1 MGKHYLIP
9 STNFSVQIH
18 MNIIKLAKGLV
29 FFHVNLED
37 FLVHSST
44 NGWRHVIES
53 NATML
58 KMKKTGRRSRS
69 TRCRV
74 TYERQSSKLVI
85 HPTLIST
92 PSFRKNRKLW
102 KKKRLKMKKTNEPK
116 RFVKKFF
123 SEGIFVSTVVFSPI
137 FFCNQPSQ
145 YPIRA
150 PKNTTI
156 RPCTLIMLFH
166 LRSWKALHLRSE
178 YEIYVSISY

>member
-1 MGKHYLIP
+1 
-9 STNFSVQIH
+9 
-18 MNIIKLAKGLV
+18 
-29 FFHVNLED
+29 
-37 FLVHSST
+37 
-44 NGWRHVIES
+44 
-53 NATML
+53 ML

-123 SEGIFVSTVVFSPI
+123 SEGVDDTELTKTRLRQRREAYFFMAALMFTISTLIAIVVCVSEPVSTRIVSRSDQDINGVIGTTGSKLYI
-137 FFCNQPSQ
+137 
-145 YPIRA
+145 
-150 PKNTTI
+150 PKSAVSNTLTI
-156 RPCTLIMLFH
+156 V
-166 LRSWKALHLRSE
+166 A
-178 YEIYVSISY
+178 

>member
-1 MGKHYLIP
+1 
-9 STNFSVQIH
+9 
-18 MNIIKLAKGLV
+18 
-29 FFHVNLED
+29 
-37 FLVHSST
+37 
-44 NGWRHVIES
+44 
-53 NATML
+53 ML

-123 SEGIFVSTVVFSPI
+123 SEGIFVSTVVSSPI
-137 FFCNQPSQ
+137 FFLQPTQSVVS
-145 YPIRA
+145 Y
-150 PKNTTI
+150 KSSVNTTI

-178 YEIYVSISY
+178 YEIYVSIS